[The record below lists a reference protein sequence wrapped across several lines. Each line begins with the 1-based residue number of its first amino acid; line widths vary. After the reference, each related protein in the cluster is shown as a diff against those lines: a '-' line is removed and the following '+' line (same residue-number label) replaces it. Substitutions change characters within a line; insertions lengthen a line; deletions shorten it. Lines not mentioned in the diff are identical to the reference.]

1 MNEHDFDA
9 LLESSASE
17 LPPDDVA
24 HDVTPWRRAMNR
36 ILTGFALGAVTV
48 SIRMGL
54 GGFQN
59 VSSSA
64 AACSA
69 SSCIRWVG
77 EENRR
82 WRERS

>member
-48 SIRMGL
+48 SIFRLEIFLPAVGAVLQIL
-54 GGFQN
+54 GF
-59 VSSSA
+59 
-64 AACSA
+64 
-69 SSCIRWVG
+69 R
-77 EENRR
+77 
-82 WRERS
+82 